1 MRRELREAANG
12 DGPLVL
18 ERFLPYRL
26 SVLSNRIS
34 RGLAALYSDQFD
46 LTVPEWRVMAMLGRF
61 PGLSANDV
69 CELTQMDKVRVS
81 RAVARLLASGR
92 IERQRDPSDRRR
104 SNLSLSQDGRRIYRR
119 IVPVARAYEAEILE
133 ELDGRQLGE
142 LDDLLNK
149 LDAIAA
155 RMGGREAE
163 LGRGGGSRPRLRNE
177 EAV

>member
-34 RGLAALYSDQFD
+34 RGLAGLYSDQFD

-69 CELTQMDKVRVS
+69 CDLTQMDKVRVS
-81 RAVARLLASGR
+81 RAVARLLAADR
-92 IERQRDPSDRRR
+92 IERRRDPSDRRR
-104 SNLSLSQDGRRIYRR
+104 SSLSLSQEGRRIYRR

-133 ELDGRQLGE
+133 ALDGRELGE
-142 LDDLLNK
+142 LNDLLNK

-155 RMGGREAE
+155 RMAKLEGEA
-163 LGRGGGSRPRLRNE
+163 GRGAGSRMRLRNE
-177 EAV
+177 ETV